1 MHTYDTYIHTYIQG
15 LAPVEMGKLSTG
27 SLLVIYVLM
36 LMGGTTTIMLFP
48 LVYRRWTFSKFRKGI
63 EALIADTFA
72 HQIALQIESSTHR
85 AREDAHGSGE
95 LGHPPFNHQA
105 TFLEGGEKGEEFEED
120 AQNEQLDFEWI
131 DSQDRPS
138 LEALVATYKRRDR

>member
-1 MHTYDTYIHTYIQG
+1 MRT
-15 LAPVEMGKLSTG
+15 LSTG
-27 SLLVIYVLM
+27 SLLAIYVLM
-36 LMGGTTTIMLFP
+36 LMGGTTTVMLFP

-85 AREDAHGSGE
+85 EWEDAHGSGE
-95 LGHPPFNHQA
+95 VGREVGGEVGPSSRPPFNHQA
-105 TFLEGGEKGEEFEED
+105 TFLEGGEKGEEFEAD

-131 DSQDRPS
+131 ESQDRPN

>member
-1 MHTYDTYIHTYIQG
+1 
-15 LAPVEMGKLSTG
+15 
-27 SLLVIYVLM
+27 
-36 LMGGTTTIMLFP
+36 MLFP

-85 AREDAHGSGE
+85 EREDAHGSGE
-95 LGHPPFNHQA
+95 VGHVLGRPTFNHQA
-105 TFLEGGEKGEEFEED
+105 TFLEGGEKGQEFEED

-131 DSQDRPS
+131 ESQDRPS